1 MFDHFLAAQAPVYDT
16 AFAELEDGR
25 KRSHWMWFIFP
36 QIDGLGASE
45 MSRRFALHSPE
56 EARAYL
62 AHPVLGE
69 RLKSCSRAMLTH
81 ADRSAREILGTPDDM
96 KFHSSMTLFHRAAPD
111 EPLFADALAAFFDG
125 TEDTATLARI

>member
-1 MFDHFLAAQAPVYDT
+1 MFDHFLVAQATVYDT
-16 AFAELEDGR
+16 AFAELEAGR

-45 MSRRFALHSPE
+45 ISRRFALHSLE

-69 RLKSCSRAMLTH
+69 RLNACTRAMLTH
-81 ADRSAREILGTPDDM
+81 ADRSALQILGPPDDM

>member
-1 MFDHFLAAQAPVYDT
+1 MFDHFLVAQAPVYDT
-16 AFAELEDGR
+16 AFAELEAGR

-45 MSRRFALHSPE
+45 ISRRFALDSLE

-69 RLKSCSRAMLTH
+69 RLNACTRAMLKH
-81 ADRSAREILGTPDDM
+81 ADRSARQILGSPDAM

-111 EPLFADALAAFFDG
+111 EPLFAHALAAFFDG